1 MSRAVIA
8 FDRVAATIMALLL
21 IAAGLAGLAWWRGD
35 LGLSGQLDA
44 SAAVD
49 QTTQPWWPWVAGLV
63 GTALVLLGLRW
74 LAGHVITRGVGQ
86 VRLTGTGKQGRLTAQ
101 VKPVAQAA
109 AEVLQNTEGV
119 RSVRGTINRDRG
131 QLVAR
136 LTATIEP
143 QAELAVVTAAA
154 DAVSAD
160 LKKVLAREDLHC
172 LVNLRVAHRGRQ
184 TSRVT

>member
-8 FDRVAATIMALLL
+8 FDRLATIFVSLLL
-21 IAAGLAGLAWWRGD
+21 IAAGLAGLTWWRGD
-35 LGLSGQLDA
+35 LGLSGPLDVA
-44 SAAVD
+44 AAVD
-49 QTTQPWWPWVAGLV
+49 QTTQPWWPWMAGFI
-63 GTALVLLGLRW
+63 GAALVLLGLRW

-86 VRLTGTGKQGRLTAQ
+86 VRLPGTGKQGRLTAQ

-109 AEVLQNTEGV
+109 AEVLGTTDGV
-119 RSVRGTINRDRG
+119 RTARGTINRDRG

-143 QAELAVVTAAA
+143 QADLATVTAAA

-172 LVNLRVAHRGRQ
+172 LVNLRVAQRGRQ
-184 TSRVT
+184 LSRVT

>member
-1 MSRAVIA
+1 MSRAVLVLDRIA
-8 FDRVAATIMALLL
+8 AVVVALLL
-21 IAAGLAGLAWWRGD
+21 IASGLAGLAWWRGS
-35 LGLSGQLDA
+35 LGLSGPLDA
-44 SAAVD
+44 SAVVD

-63 GTALVLLGLRW
+63 GAVLVLLGLRW

-86 VRLTGTGKQGRLTAQ
+86 VRLPGTGKQGRLTAQ

-109 AEVLQNTEGV
+109 SDVLQTADGV

-143 QAELAVVTAAA
+143 QADLATVTAAA

-160 LKKVLAREDLHC
+160 LKKVLEREDLHC
-172 LVNLRVAHRGRQ
+172 LVNLRVARRGRHM
-184 TSRVT
+184 SRVT